1 MMEKEA
7 AAREVAKVIQEF
19 RAEVQQKFRD
29 EFEADMKKM
38 DEEGFDP
45 TRGRGRGPKW
55 ADGA

>member
-1 MMEKEA
+1 MMENEA
-7 AAREVAKVIQEF
+7 AAREIAKVIQDF
-19 RAEVQQKFRD
+19 RAEVQEKFRD